1 MNQSSN
7 NKTEHRTAELFE
19 LCIVIPCYNEEKRL
33 NKEQMFDFLKLEKNI
48 LLCYVNDGSSDNTI
62 EVLQEIKSNYP
73 NNVEVISTP
82 ENVGKAEAVRFGF
95 LQCHKLFNYTKI
107 AYLDA
112 DLATTLEECYE
123 ISHIVKDKKVFA
135 FGSRIKKIDT
145 NIQRKGYRFLI
156 GRVIATFISKQLNLG
171 VYDTQCGCKIF
182 NSKLSETIFKEKF
195 ISKWLFD
202 VELFHRIIKL
212 YSIEKIPEVC
222 AEVPLKSWIDY
233 DESKVKMTYFFKL
246 WLDLYQIKKAYR

>member
-1 MNQSSN
+1 MT
-7 NKTEHRTAELFE
+7 KLFD

-33 NKEQMFDFLKLEKNI
+33 DKERMFNFLKLNKNV

-62 EVLQEIKSNYP
+62 EVLNKIKANYS
-73 NNVEVISTP
+73 NNVEAISTST
-82 ENVGKAEAVRFGF
+82 NVGKAEAVRTGILHCNKHFKH
-95 LQCHKLFNYTKI
+95 QRI

-123 ISHIVKDKKVFA
+123 ISKLVENETIFA

-145 NIQRKGYRFLI
+145 HIQRKGYRFLI
-156 GRVIATFISKQLNLG
+156 GRIIATFISRQLNLG

-182 NSKLSETIFKEKF
+182 KSELSEKIFTERF

-202 VELFHRIIKL
+202 VELFHRIIKI
-212 YSIEKIPEVC
+212 YSEEKMCEIAKEI
-222 AEVPLKSWIDY
+222 PLKSWVDY
-233 DESKVKMTYFFKL
+233 DDSKVKMTYFFKL
-246 WLDLYQIKKAYR
+246 WLDLYRIKKHYSLLNNKTV

>member
-1 MNQSSN
+1 MS
-7 NKTEHRTAELFE
+7 KLFE

-33 NKEQMFDFLKLEKNI
+33 DKERMFNFLKLNKNV

-62 EVLQEIKSNYP
+62 KLLNEIKAYYP
-73 NNVEVISTP
+73 GNVEVISTT
-82 ENVGKAEAVRFGF
+82 ENVGKAEAVRTGILLCNKQFK
-95 LQCHKLFNYTKI
+95 HEKI

-123 ISHIVKDKKVFA
+123 ISSIVKNEKIFA

-156 GRVIATFISKQLNLG
+156 GRVIATFISRQLGLG

-182 NSKLSETIFKEKF
+182 DVELSKSVFQEKF

-212 YSIEKIPEVC
+212 HNHEKISKIC

-233 DESKVKMTYFFKL
+233 DDSKVKMTYFFKL
-246 WLDLYQIKKAYR
+246 WLDLYHIQKHYK

>member
-1 MNQSSN
+1 MSKQ
-7 NKTEHRTAELFE
+7 FD

-33 NKEQMFDFLKLEKNI
+33 DTKRFIKFLNLQKNV
-48 LLCYVNDGSSDNTI
+48 LLCFVNDGSSDGTF
-62 EVLQEIKSNYP
+62 EVLQKIKLDFT
-73 NNVEVISTP
+73 NNVKAISTKN
-82 ENVGKAEAVRFGF
+82 NVGKAEAVRTGIIYCNSNFK
-95 LQCHKLFNYTKI
+95 HEKI

-123 ISHIVKDKKVFA
+123 ISGLVKDKTVFA

-156 GRVIATFISKQLNLG
+156 GRIIATFISRQLNLG
-171 VYDTQCGCKIF
+171 VYDTQCGCKVFNTELSKSIF
-182 NSKLSETIFKEKF
+182 IEKF

-202 VELFHRIIKL
+202 VELFHRIIKI
-212 YSIEKIPEVC
+212 YGEEKMCEISKEI
-222 AEVPLKSWIDY
+222 PLKSWIDY

-246 WLDLYQIKKAYR
+246 WLDLYKIKKAYR